1 MFRRLPPAFIESTRR
16 SLCARGVLVQSVLS
30 SQPMR
35 YPQTFIDDLRRQAD
49 IVRVVQDYVSLKK
62 KGANWMACCPF
73 HKEKTPSFS
82 VSPAKEIFYCFGC
95 HKGGSVFNFVMEME
109 RASFPEAIRI
119 VAEKSGV
126 PLPKLVDDSRFEAHR
141 QEADDIVQLNK
152 WALEWWEQQLERG
165 GAEASVAREYLLK
178 REITDETRKTFRLG
192 YAPDSWDALS
202 AQLKRK
208 GASQLQID
216 GSGLVVKKEE
226 GGSYDRFRGRL
237 IFPVLDIQ
245 GRPIAFGGRTLKPD
259 EDAKY
264 INSPETAAY
273 TKGRNLFGLNLARD
287 EIRRLGY
294 AVLVE
299 GFLDLIIPYQFGIR
313 NAVASLGTALTPE
326 QVKLLARFA
335 RKVVVNYDG
344 DRPGVQAA
352 KRAIEI
358 LLAEDLEVKV
368 LVLPDDADPDEFIR
382 KFGANEYQRQRGEA
396 QPHIQFVID
405 QAVRDRDLHRPA
417 EKAEAV
423 EEVLPYIRA
432 VRSRIQKREYFDIA
446 MDALRIGDAALRRE
460 LWQAV
465 RTGAGD
471 RAGIGQKVIRRTEA
485 KPTIAEQRLLELL
498 FADEKLRR
506 EILPKLDPADYDQLP
521 TAAIFRALIE
531 IEGEGTG
538 LDFSSLQQKT
548 EGDSL
553 ASDLVPM
560 LLMSDSPRSEG
571 AVEDQQIAAERCL
584 DALRLMQ
591 VDRRISELSAQVA
604 TAERNGDI
612 ERRDRLAIEHL
623 ELARRRS
630 VLLPKAEA
638 MRTGV

>member
-1 MFRRLPPAFIESTRR
+1 
-16 SLCARGVLVQSVLS
+16 
-30 SQPMR
+30 MR

-109 RASFPEAIRI
+109 RVSFPEAIRI
-119 VAEKSGV
+119 VADKSGL
-126 PLPKLVDDSRFEAHR
+126 PPPKLVDDSRFEAHR
-141 QEADDIVQLNK
+141 QEADDIIQLNK

-165 GAEASVAREYLLK
+165 SAEARVAREYLSK
-178 REITDETRKTFRLG
+178 REITDETRKTFGLG

-202 AQLKRK
+202 AHLKRM
-208 GASQLQID
+208 GASQSQID
-216 GSGLVVKKEE
+216 RSGLVVKKEE

-273 TKGRNLFGLNLARD
+273 TKGRNLFGLNLTRD

-294 AVLVE
+294 TVLVE

-352 KRAIEI
+352 KKAIEI

-368 LVLPDDADPDEFIR
+368 LVLPDNADPDEFIR

-405 QAVRDRDLHRPA
+405 QAVRDRDLHRPV

-446 MDALRIGDAALRRE
+446 MDALRIDKDNVNTSAWRRE
-460 LWQAV
+460 LWQLV
-465 RTGAGD
+465 RGANSTRPGVS
-471 RAGIGQKVIRRTEA
+471 RVSTRTAEA
-485 KPTIAEQRLLELL
+485 TPAEQRLLGLL
-498 FADEKLRR
+498 FADEELRHGV
-506 EILPKLDPADYDQLP
+506 LPMLSAEDYEDLA
-521 TAAIFRALIE
+521 TATIFRALLE
-531 IEGEGTG
+531 LESEGTEI
-538 LDFSSLQQKT
+538 DFDSLSRKT

-553 ASDLVPM
+553 SSKLLPM
-560 LLMSDSPRSEG
+560 LLMSDSLHASNEHYTPEECVCTFRLMKLDHHIEELR
-571 AVEDQQIAAERCL
+571 AQLAMAERVGNSEKVS
-584 DALRLMQ
+584 RLSTEQ
-591 VDRRISELSAQVA
+591 I
-604 TAERNGDI
+604 
-612 ERRDRLAIEHL
+612 

-630 VLLPKAEA
+630 TLLPKAET
-638 MRTGV
+638 MRPGV